1 MKKYYLLIFTIIC
14 CLFVFHISQISFAA
28 TSCCSTC
35 TTDGGSHTCDLDLD
49 GTPET
54 NCVCSGVAGEGTETA
69 ITTTPAADTSCCH
82 FSTSCTTSGSSF
94 TCTSITG
101 GAVDTMCTCS
111 GAGTGTAA
119 AYTPAASTTTGAA
132 TTATSTTTLNN
143 PLKEDNPVAI
153 IGNII
158 RAMLGVVGAV
168 TLLMFL
174 YGGFMLIFSA
184 GEQEKLEKG
193 RKTLIWAIIGLA
205 IVLSSYSILSYVFKI
220 LVSSST

>member
-1 MKKYYLLIFTIIC
+1 MQKIFLIIFLVFIPTIIFADC
-14 CLFVFHISQISFAA
+14 DSDYNNCYEQCINDNDSCEDSDEICASVYEDCELNCTVAKESCEAEAVSAETETGETAAPTASTPTTAAPAEETTTTAA
-28 TSCCSTC
+28 T
-35 TTDGGSHTCDLDLD
+35 LD
-49 GTPET
+49 
-54 NCVCSGVAGEGTETA
+54 
-69 ITTTPAADTSCCH
+69 
-82 FSTSCTTSGSSF
+82 
-94 TCTSITG
+94 
-101 GAVDTMCTCS
+101 
-111 GAGTGTAA
+111 
-119 AYTPAASTTTGAA
+119 
-132 TTATSTTTLNN
+132 N
-143 PLKEDNPVAI
+143 PLKAQGDDPVAI

-220 LVSSST
+220 LVGSTT